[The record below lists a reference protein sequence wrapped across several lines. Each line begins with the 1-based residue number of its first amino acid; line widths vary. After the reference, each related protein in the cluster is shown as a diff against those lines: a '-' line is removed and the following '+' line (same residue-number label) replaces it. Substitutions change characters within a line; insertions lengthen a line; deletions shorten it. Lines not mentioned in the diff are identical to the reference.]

1 MTNESGK
8 TPASHKK
15 HIARLERER
24 QQTRLILYIFFGII
38 GAVVLLLVY
47 GWLDIN
53 YLQLNRAAAKVGD
66 QEIRVGDLEAR
77 VKLRRQQLIG
87 EYARYQQ
94 FAQFGLD
101 VSGQIQSIEGQL
113 NTPVLVG
120 QSVLDEMINEEI
132 VRQEAAKRGITV
144 SEEELNARIESE
156 FGFFPNGTPTP
167 TLTVTPFNTPAEPE
181 SLLDFLTPTPEAT
194 STALATATVDTAPSA
209 TTQPGEGTPA
219 NVTPEA
225 TATLEPTATATAT
238 LVPTATPTTGP
249 TSTPF
254 PTATPYTREGFD
266 EAINDAV
273 ENLGNF
279 GLDEQYLRDFIEV
292 VMLREKL
299 REQITADVQPFDEQV
314 RARHILVADEATA
327 RDIITRLQAGEDF
340 AELARELST
349 DTGSAVQG
357 GDLGWFGKGM
367 MVPEFQDAA
376 FALQNPGDFTT
387 EPVSSTFGFHII
399 QLLGKRESALSPE
412 AFESAKDAA
421 FQEWLTSAREE
432 YGVETFDI
440 WQQRVPTEPNF
451 ITAATEAAKIGQT
464 QQAEQLS
471 TLEASNDAT
480 QTAAP

>member
-1 MTNESGK
+1 MTLESGK
-8 TPASHKK
+8 PPVPHKK
-15 HIARLERER
+15 HVARLERER
-24 QQTRLILYIFFGII
+24 QQTRIILYTFVGII
-38 GAVVLLLVY
+38 AAVVLLLVY

-66 QEIRVGDLEAR
+66 QEISVGALESR

-87 EYARYQQ
+87 QFAQYQQ
-94 FAQFGLD
+94 FQQFGLD
-101 VSGQIQSIEGQL
+101 VTSQIQSIEGQL

-120 QSVLDEMINEEI
+120 QSMLEEMINEELI
-132 VRQEAAKRGITV
+132 RQEAAKRGITV
-144 SEEELNARIESE
+144 SEEELNARIQSE
-156 FGFFPNGTPTP
+156 FGYFPNGTPTP
-167 TLTVTPFNTPAEPE
+167 TLTVTPFNTPAEPA
-181 SLLDFLTPTPEAT
+181 SLLEFLTPTPEAT
-194 STALATATVDTAPSA
+194 STALPTATVDTAPTA
-209 TTQPGEGTPA
+209 TTQPIEGTPA
-219 NVTPEA
+219 EVTPEA
-225 TATLEPTATATAT
+225 TNTLEPTATATI
-238 LVPTATPTTGP
+238 VPSATPTAGP

-254 PTATPYTREGFD
+254 PTATPYTQEGFEGVVD
-266 EAINDAV
+266 ETI
-273 ENLGNF
+273 ENLKQY
-279 GLDEQYLRDFIEV
+279 GLDEDYLRNFIETV
-292 VMLREKL
+292 ILREKL

-432 YGVETFDI
+432 YGVEIFDT

-451 ITAATEAAKIGQT
+451 ITAATEAAKVGQT

-471 TLEASNDAT
+471 TLEAANEAAAT
-480 QTAAP
+480 PQP